1 MNLADFL
8 KQMTWVEWLAAAFTL
23 VNVWLVSRADIRN
36 YPFGIVSVIL
46 YAWVFWTQRLY
57 ANFWL
62 QVAFFLPMQFI
73 GWWVWLRT
81 GPEKDDDLP
90 VAGLSTTARAGWIG
104 ASIVGTGLV
113 GLLMSRTTN
122 NPQPYVDAFTTV
134 GSVIG
139 QYMLTRKWMENWIAW
154 LAVDVVFVFWLFPR
168 AGLWAS
174 TGVYAI
180 LMAICVMGLLKWIR
194 AAREGA
200 AHA

>member
-1 MNLADFL
+1 MNLAEFL
-8 KQMTWVEWLAAAFTL
+8 KQMTWVEWGAAAFTL
-23 VNVWLVSRADIRN
+23 VNVWLVARADIRN
-36 YPFGIVSVIL
+36 YPFGVVSVIL
-46 YAWVFWTQRLY
+46 YAWVFWTQHLY

-62 QVAFFLPMQFI
+62 QLAYYLPMQFI

-90 VAGLSTTARAGWIG
+90 VVGLSPRARLGWIG
-104 ASIVGTGLV
+104 ATAVGTGLA
-113 GLLMSRTTN
+113 GLLMARTTN

-174 TGVYAI
+174 TVVYAV
-180 LMAICVMGLLKWIR
+180 LMVICAIGLAKWIE
-194 AAREGA
+194 AAGQGK